1 MKALNSYIL
10 TFVFFILSL
19 SIAAFVNAQTVV
31 LPVQKDVKK
40 SLVWLVEDK
49 KENLNLLTMTAPTT
63 SVATYIE
70 SRVIAQLTQ
79 YDIEVQR
86 MSIKR
91 IEQVLKTTPNACAA
105 NRAKLESRQKYSLFS
120 TPQAFYLTHKLF
132 RYNQSTGLA
141 KHLFDENGE
150 ITSLKAVFEHTPEKI
165 IGLAKGVSFGP
176 FLDVEIDKLAEKN
189 IYFRGGV
196 NRVTALEAMLY
207 ANRVDYLLAL
217 PIDIN
222 PNPAQ
227 KALLEQHAIAGAP
240 PYLIAHISCSKSEE
254 GAKAI
259 KAINEILDTMYHS
272 EDYYFAHKKWFPEK
286 DLLKLQQ
293 YLKEKF
299 VDKSFLKK

>member
-19 SIAAFVNAQTVV
+19 VNELSVFAQTVEQ
-31 LPVQKDVKK
+31 PVDKNDKK
-40 SLVWLVEDK
+40 SLIWLVEDK
-49 KENLNLLTMTAPTT
+49 KENLNLLTMSAPTT

-70 SRVIAQLTQ
+70 SRVIGQLKQ
-79 YDIEVQR
+79 YDIAVQR

-132 RYNQSTGLA
+132 RFNQSKPLD
-141 KHLFDENGE
+141 KRLFNDDGE
-150 ITSLKAVFEHTPEKI
+150 ITSLKAVFDFTPNEI

-176 FLDVEIDKLAEKN
+176 FLDVEVDKLAKES

-207 ANRVDYLLAL
+207 TDRVDYLLAL
-217 PIDIN
+217 PIDMK
-222 PNPAQ
+222 PNQAQ

-240 PYLIAHISCSKSEE
+240 PYLIAHISCSKSQE
-254 GAKAI
+254 GAAAI
-259 KAINEILDTMYHS
+259 HAINEILDNMYRS
-272 EDYYFAHKKWFPEK
+272 EDYYLAHQKWFPAQ
-286 DLLKLQQ
+286 DLIKLQR

-299 VDKSFLKK
+299 VDPQTK